1 MQVLEFLLFLAK
13 VLFGLISY
21 IYNYWCWQISIL
33 TQNNTKI
40 RKYIFQKKERVE
52 LQNHINCTQ
61 KEGNIIFN
69 AAVLEDTQITMRQN
83 TTGTVG
89 IAVTSVGY

>member
-1 MQVLEFLLFLAK
+1 M
-13 VLFGLISY
+13 
-21 IYNYWCWQISIL
+21 
-33 TQNNTKI
+33 
-40 RKYIFQKKERVE
+40 ERVE